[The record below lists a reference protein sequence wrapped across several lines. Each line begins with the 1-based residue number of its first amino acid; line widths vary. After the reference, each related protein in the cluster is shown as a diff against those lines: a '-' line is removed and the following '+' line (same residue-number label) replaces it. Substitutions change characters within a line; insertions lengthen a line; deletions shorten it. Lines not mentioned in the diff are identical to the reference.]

1 MIIPWRRTIIE
12 TKSALYILVSP
23 SIVALDRLFY
33 LNHLLSGSSVAGS
46 VTSNGPN
53 TNYTATRNGGGVV
66 VPAQSL
72 AHKKVKQTLIR
83 LRMFGGGT
91 TIDYLPLSA

>member
-1 MIIPWRRTIIE
+1 MIIQP
-12 TKSALYILVSP
+12 KSDHIFVPL

-33 LNHLLSGSSVAGS
+33 LNHLLSGSSVAGN
-46 VTSNGPN
+46 VTFNGLT
-53 TNYTATRNGGGVV
+53 TNYTATSNGGGVV

-83 LRMFGGGT
+83 
-91 TIDYLPLSA
+91 